1 MDFLEDLEL
10 YNQAMYNAYSF
21 ITGKQTLDTI
31 AENLEEDIEQ
41 YPLPFDPF
49 EEDGKTP
56 DVIDMVICHFT
67 ELEEYEKCAELVRI
81 KDKCQNLQT
90 PTE

>member
-31 AENLEEDIEQ
+31 AENLEDDIEQ

-49 EEDGKTP
+49 KKTAKP
-56 DVIDMVICHFT
+56 QM
-67 ELEEYEKCAELVRI
+67 
-81 KDKCQNLQT
+81 
-90 PTE
+90 